1 MPADRKTLE
10 ARRNAILEILKDE
23 THTIEQQADLVQRLH
38 DRGIQATQSSV
49 SRDLQALGV
58 IRVKGQYEVPEWA
71 LLDEPSPFDKVA
83 HFIRRVKPINPCHI
97 LLVTHTG
104 AGPLVAQTLEDCEWS
119 SVVGSVAGVNSV
131 LVLCDSTLEQRIFY
145 ERLKQYKHEDGEG

>member
-10 ARRNAILEILKDE
+10 ARRTAILEILKDE

-58 IRVKGQYEVPEWA
+58 IRVQGHYEVPEWA

-83 HFIRRVKPINPCHI
+83 RFLQWVKPINPCHV
-97 LLVTHTG
+97 LLVTHPG
-104 AGPLVAQTLEDCEWS
+104 AGPLVAQALEDCEWG
-119 SVVGSVAGVNSV
+119 SVLGSVAGVNSV
-131 LVLCDSTLEQRIFY
+131 LVLCDNTLEQRIFY
-145 ERLKQYKHEDGEG
+145 ERLKQYKPEDGEG